1 MLRIMSAT
9 TEQVFIE
16 ALSLPT
22 RVRATLAQKLL
33 RSLESEEG
41 SPEIESAWN
50 DEAMARCNAFD
61 EGKLPEREAADV
73 LRDAYQKLK

>member
-1 MLRIMSAT
+1 MNAT

-22 RVRATLAQKLL
+22 HARAALVHKLL
-33 RSLESEEG
+33 LSLESERG
-41 SPEIESAWN
+41 SPEIEKAWEQ
-50 DEAMARCNAFD
+50 EALERCSAFD
-61 EGKLPEREAADV
+61 EGKLTERDSADV